1 MVAYERSRGNAVEGI
16 DGRVVAVVVVG
27 NGAKEKKKKRNEN
40 I

>member
-16 DGRVVAVVVVG
+16 DGRVVAVVG